1 MRVIGGTQDRGG
13 DKLNAQCKEEKKNYS
28 VSQSTVTTH
37 QKKKK
42 KLTLGP
48 QEQDR
53 LKVIM
58 NKYLFLLSQC
68 SSSKFFQERV
78 ELKMIYMMK

>member
-1 MRVIGGTQDRGG
+1 MAHRTVGGG
-13 DKLNAQCKEEKKNYS
+13 DKLNAQCKE
-28 VSQSTVTTH
+28 
-37 QKKKK
+37 QKKKICFTINSDNPSK
-42 KLTLGP
+42 KEKITLGP

-78 ELKMIYMMK
+78 ELKMIYKIK

>member
-1 MRVIGGTQDRGG
+1 MAHRTVGGGI
-13 DKLNAQCKEEKKNYS
+13 NSMHSVKN
-28 VSQSTVTTH
+28 
-37 QKKKK
+37 KKKK
-42 KLTLGP
+42 ICFTINSDNPSKKEKITLGP

-78 ELKMIYMMK
+78 ELKMIYKIK